1 MPQIVPLQVLPNQ
14 HLTITLDQQ
23 KYDITLK
30 TITDLTYATISVNG
44 TKVIDNVRCIPLH
57 PLLPYKYLEG
67 VGGNFV
73 FYTTNDELPNYMS
86 FGVTHVL
93 VYASVAE
100 LVALRAAEA

>member
-44 TKVIDNVRCIPLH
+44 TKIVDSVRCIPNR
-57 PLLPYKYLEG
+57 PILPYQYLEG
-67 VGGNFV
+67 VGGNFA
-73 FYTTNDELPNYMS
+73 FFTSNDELPNYMA
-86 FGVTHVL
+86 FGVTHTL
-93 VYASVAE
+93 IYASAAE
-100 LVALRAAEA
+100 LAALRATGV